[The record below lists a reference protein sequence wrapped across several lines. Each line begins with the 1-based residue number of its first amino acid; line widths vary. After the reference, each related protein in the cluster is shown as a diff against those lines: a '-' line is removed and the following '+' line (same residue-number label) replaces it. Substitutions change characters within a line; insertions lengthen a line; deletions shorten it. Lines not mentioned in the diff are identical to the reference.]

1 MTADRPAAL
10 VTGGRRGIGRG
21 IALALA
27 EVLNDLEREAEAE
40 ATLAGL
46 GGPNKGAEV
55 RLPPP
60 CRSCRSHGRT
70 L

>member
-46 GGPNKGAEV
+46 GGA
-55 RLPPP
+55 
-60 CRSCRSHGRT
+60 
-70 L
+70 